1 MRQFDVVLRKVAIEV
16 GVTVKSIPLR
26 LYSAVKNKLVLMPHD
41 VWVVVQKVMYPVR
54 VKSILESSSFTP
66 LRTIFER
73 GSSKV
78 VLDSGSKAVS
88 EKNTGASVNTLEMG
102 SKVASYNFT
111 QYRRLGDMDSDGTTP
126 FNLASFDDMSLE
138 DLDYII
144 I

>member
-1 MRQFDVVLRKVAIEV
+1 MRQYDVVLRKVAIEV

-26 LYSAVKNKLVLMPHD
+26 LYSAVKNKLVLMEHD

-78 VLDSGSKAVS
+78 VLDSESRAVS
-88 EKNTGASVNTLEMG
+88 EKNTGTGVNTLEMG

-111 QYRRLGDMDSDGTTP
+111 QYRRLGDMDSDGTIP